1 MATLRIAAFN
11 LLRLVSF
18 QSISSGMQTVTHD
31 IEILRR
37 RRGDMHSYIQFETST
52 WPWSLTLC
60 YMDQ

>member
-1 MATLRIAAFN
+1 MATLPIAAFN

-31 IEILRR
+31 IKVLVRW
-37 RRGDMHSYIQFETST
+37 RGDMHSYIHFETST

-60 YMDQ
+60 YVDQ